1 MDVSELVGQ
10 LGKIPPDIVME
21 RHIIT
26 CLLNELLTY
35 LDWGLRDGVN
45 FRAWSVITM
54 SSTITF
60 VVATTITTSVTV
72 TVAITVILTVAIMSV
87 ASSSMMIIS
96 TVAPNPNVQNPK
108 SLNPAVGVHGLMG

>member
-60 VVATTITTSVTV
+60 VVATAITTSVTV
-72 TVAITVILTVAIMSV
+72 TVAITVILTVAI
-87 ASSSMMIIS
+87 SSMMIIS

-108 SLNPAVGVHGLMG
+108 SLNPAVGVHALMG